1 MRTHL
6 SILLLLLLL
15 PFFAHSKSFELN
27 EDFVVSEG
35 LEYIDFYLS
44 TDTAKHPEER
54 YFQMK
59 SKQYSNTKKYLFFTT
74 QSQKWMLFN
83 VNNTQ
88 DQPFDL
94 LVEMGNLGI
103 NQAEYYIFH
112 ADTIVYDGKVMTQ
125 SGQKTST
132 YYDRNIVIPFTALP
146 HTEYAFLIKVS
157 TNAPILDLPVIVWN
171 KSEKFSISQGIE
183 LGRGLFY
190 GVLLFYIVIT
200 GMVVFLIRSR
210 SNIYFWL
217 YIFLGGIL
225 LLLRSGIPFEVF
237 WPGSSYFD
245 FILSSAVLYT
255 YMLVTLRFLNH
266 YITSKIQKGWY
277 TTLLDIAFIVGC
289 VLLFL
294 YLPFT
299 YLNVFVQDTLLIVQ
313 MIYINLT
320 NVLVIFL
327 LIWTL
332 PKVEDKFV
340 LITSLLYF
348 VLFSIYL
355 FNPFLGFGF
364 WAGKL
369 GGHILLYSGG
379 FLIAVILFT
388 ITSFRMKA
396 VIRKNQEIKYEL
408 RNLHKIYSH
417 SLIQGQ
423 EQQRRKVAEE
433 LHDGI
438 GAHLSVIKMKLSGIK
453 ASLKDEEE
461 INVLEKIIENLDEG
475 THQVREMSHELM
487 PPTLNRY
494 GLQASIDDMMM
505 KYQHTY
511 PIHLNFKS
519 NLKRNNL
526 DSNSE
531 SILYRLIHQLFEA
544 LVHGWT
550 KKADIKLIILPSVMT
565 ATIQVKYS
573 GGDPIA
579 KSESIGFKDLQALVN
594 ILQGKFEFFMSNLW
608 DDELIIEIPIQLDE
622 SYIEGE
628 VKGPNAEDN

>member
-1 MRTHL
+1 MRAHVSIL
-6 SILLLLLLL
+6 ILLLMSPLLLL
-15 PFFAHSKSFELN
+15 SKTFELS

-44 TDTAKHPEER
+44 TDTAKNPEER
-54 YFQMK
+54 YFQMRNNRF
-59 SKQYSNTKKYLFFTT
+59 SDANKYLFFTT
-74 QSQKWMLFN
+74 QSQKWMLFDVKN
-83 VNNTQ
+83 IQ

-94 LVEMGNLGI
+94 LIEMGNLGI
-103 NQAEYYIFH
+103 NQAEYYVFH
-112 ADTIVYDGKVMTQ
+112 ADTILYEGKVMTQ
-125 SGQKTST
+125 SGQKTSA
-132 YYDRNIVIPFTALP
+132 YYDRNIVIPFTAAP

-157 TNAPILDLPVIVWN
+157 TNAPILDLPVIVWK

-190 GVLLFYIVIT
+190 GVLLFYIVVT

-217 YIFLGGIL
+217 YIFLGGVL

-245 FILSSAVLYT
+245 FILSSAVLYI
-255 YMLVTLRFLNH
+255 YMLVTLRFLKF
-266 YITSKIQKGWY
+266 YLSSKIQKGWY
-277 TTLLDIAFIVGC
+277 TTSLDIAFTIGC
-289 VLLFL
+289 VLLVL

-313 MIYINLT
+313 MVYINVT

-327 LIWTL
+327 LFWTL
-332 PKVEDKFV
+332 PKIEDKFV
-340 LITSLLYF
+340 LIISLLYF
-348 VLFSIYL
+348 FLFSIYL

-364 WAGKL
+364 WAGEL

-388 ITSFRMKA
+388 ITSLRMKS
-396 VIRKNQEIKYEL
+396 VIRKNQQIKYEL

-423 EQQRRKVAEE
+423 EKQRRKVAEE

-438 GAHLSVIKMKLSGIK
+438 GAHLSAIKMKLSGIK
-453 ASLKDEEE
+453 SSLVDENE
-461 INVLEKIIENLDEG
+461 ISMLEKIIENLDEG

-494 GLQASIDDMMM
+494 GLKASINDMMK
-505 KYQHTY
+505 KYQKTY

-519 NLKRNNL
+519 NLKGINL
-526 DSNSE
+526 DTNSE

-579 KSESIGFKDLQALVN
+579 KSESVGFKDLQALVN

-622 SYIEGE
+622 KYLNHE
-628 VKGPNAEDN
+628 K